1 MHAKL
6 LTTSLRC
13 TNNNDIVPS
22 IYISLNSSL
31 KGIGNE
37 KNGQET
43 REK

>member
-6 LTTSLRC
+6 LTSCYVVQTITTLFL
-13 TNNNDIVPS
+13 PS
-22 IYISLNSSL
+22 ISLNSSL
-31 KGIGNE
+31 KGNE

>member
-6 LTTSLRC
+6 LTSCYVIQTITTLFL
-13 TNNNDIVPS
+13 PS
-22 IYISLNSSL
+22 ISLNSSL